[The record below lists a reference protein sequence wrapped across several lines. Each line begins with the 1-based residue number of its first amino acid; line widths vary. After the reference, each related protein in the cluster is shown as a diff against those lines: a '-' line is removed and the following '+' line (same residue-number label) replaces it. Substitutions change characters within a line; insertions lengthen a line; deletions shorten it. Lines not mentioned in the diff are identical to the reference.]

1 MKTMSCPFY
10 IKKFKYMEKKKRK
23 AREEAFL
30 KASRNGKKEE
40 GTIRR
45 VRLPI
50 MSARRLIT
58 ILLLIK
64 EKSV

>member
-30 KASRNGKKEE
+30 KASRNGKKE